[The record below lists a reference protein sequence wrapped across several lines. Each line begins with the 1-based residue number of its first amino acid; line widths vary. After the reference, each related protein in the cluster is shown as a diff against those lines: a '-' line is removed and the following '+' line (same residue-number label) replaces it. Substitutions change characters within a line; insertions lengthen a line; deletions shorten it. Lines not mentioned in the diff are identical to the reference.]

1 MSSTLAA
8 WAVLFVSKGWES
20 TTGDAIQ
27 RRLTLLVLGL
37 LVGAAAWGLAEFLMV
52 QPPWL
57 VDINW
62 AGTENAP
69 NALYDN
75 LNNPLMWGYVAFFG
89 CLMGAVRWWR
99 QADPLRSTEPGLWR
113 TAACVL
119 GALVVQVF
127 IPFPSG
133 FLIAVTMAEQSRL
146 PHHSWIAKNVS

>member
-1 MSSTLAA
+1 MS
-8 WAVLFVSKGWES
+8 
-20 TTGDAIQ
+20 
-27 RRLTLLVLGL
+27 
-37 LVGAAAWGLAEFLMV
+37 
-52 QPPWL
+52 
-57 VDINW
+57 
-62 AGTENAP
+62 P

-99 QADPLRSTEPGLWR
+99 QADPLRSTKLGLWR

-133 FLIAVTMAEQSRL
+133 FLIAVTMAVAIQ
-146 PHHSWIAKNVS
+146 IAAPFVDREERKLICESNSAGVVA